1 LAGLNSVNRPS
12 GTRSFTHSL
21 SRHFAVRRGSGQ
33 AAPACPAGERRA
45 ELAPKERRTQ
55 KARHK
60 IAARLTARQATRL
73 QKWAV
78 LVCALL
84 CVCVAAATAAGRKAH
99 AKEKADIIV
108 AGGTAVTM
116 DAQKRVIEDGAVA
129 VRGDSIVAV
138 GKRAEIEAEFDAGRT
153 IDASGM
159 LVMPGLINGHAH
171 AAMSLFRGIADDL
184 ALNDWLRKY
193 IFPAEAR
200 NVTADFVTWG
210 TRLGVLEMLRGGIT
224 TYADMYYF
232 EDEVARAT
240 KDAGMRG
247 VLGETIIDFP
257 APDNKTPAQAFQY
270 AQEYINHWKGDALI
284 TPAVAPHSIYTC
296 SEKTLEDAAALARR
310 NGVPILIHI
319 AEAPFE
325 LEQSRE
331 KHGATPVAYL
341 ERIGLLGNDVVG
353 AHCVWVNAADIATL
367 THLGVGCINNPSSN
381 MKTGSGVMPVID
393 MLAAGEAIGLATDGA
408 ASNNDLDMFEEMDLA
423 AKLQKITRMDPRAL
437 PAEKVVEMATI
448 GGARAIHLE
457 KEIGSLENGKK
468 ADLILVDTR
477 AAHAT
482 PMYNVYSE
490 LVYALK
496 ASDVKTVMIGGRV
509 VMEDR
514 RMPTLNESE
523 ILAKAEEY
531 KKKITESLAK

>member
-1 LAGLNSVNRPS
+1 VPDSYDSRKRAATKRWFSRDVRARVRWRISYLSLYLCLSVFS
-12 GTRSFTHSL
+12 CGFT
-21 SRHFAVRRGSGQ
+21 AI
-33 AAPACPAGERRA
+33 P
-45 ELAPKERRTQ
+45 
-55 KARHK
+55 
-60 IAARLTARQATRL
+60 
-73 QKWAV
+73 
-78 LVCALL
+78 
-84 CVCVAAATAAGRKAH
+84 AAAAAW
-99 AKEKADIIV
+99 AKEKADVIV
-108 AGGTAVTM
+108 AGGTVVTM

-138 GKRAEIEAEFDAGRT
+138 GKRAEVEAEFEAGRT

-184 ALNDWLRKY
+184 ALDEWLHKY

-200 NVTADFVTWG
+200 NVTPDFVMWG

-257 APDNKTPAQAFQY
+257 APDNKTLAQMFQY
-270 AQEYINHWKGDALI
+270 TQEYINHWKGDPLI

-341 ERIGLLGNDVVG
+341 QRIGLLGNDVVG

-367 THLGVGCINNPSSN
+367 AHFGVGCINNPSSN
-381 MKTGSGVMPVID
+381 MKTASGVMPVID

-408 ASNNDLDMFEEMDLA
+408 ASNNNLDMFEEMDLA
-423 AKLQKITRMDPRAL
+423 AKLQKITRMEPRAL
-437 PAEKVVEMATI
+437 PEKQVVEMATI

-457 KEIGSLENGKK
+457 KQIGSLENGKK
-468 ADLILVDTR
+468 ADLILVDTH

-496 ASDVKTVMIGGRV
+496 ASDVNTVMINGKL

-514 RMPTLNESE
+514 RILTLNEPE
-523 ILAKAEEY
+523 ILARAEEY